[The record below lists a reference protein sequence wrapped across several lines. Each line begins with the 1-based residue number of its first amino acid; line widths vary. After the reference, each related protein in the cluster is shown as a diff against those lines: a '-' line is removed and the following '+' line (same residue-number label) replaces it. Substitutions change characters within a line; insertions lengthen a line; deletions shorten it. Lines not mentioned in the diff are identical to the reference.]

1 MEEKTVALSPDSA
14 ANANHQTQNKSSMDP
29 PEVQANVL
37 GSGEGSGWT
46 ATSKEIVNKR
56 GRGRPRKYEHGIPI
70 INGSLEAFP
79 YQQRPIVRQKDLGDG
94 LRVLASF
101 RVWLLLDLVNTIVS
115 FCGRASRS
123 VCVLTASGAVS
134 SVTLCAPGSSVGTL
148 TYEGRFEI
156 LTLSGSSVVSGEPG
170 TRQRTGLLSV
180 SLANPHGRVFGGSVE
195 GPLIAAGPGP
205 IQLIVASFKQNIGRE
220 IRRKYCGGT
229 SASANIFASSE
240 MVNAPIN
247 QVSATAEDHEKCT
260 SPPPVAVIMKAD
272 CLKSNTI
279 VAEINNI
286 NPTSLQSID
295 PNNLQKT
302 ENLIAEN
309 HDFSSEKMAGSNNLQ
324 TSPVQQPLSDEMMID
339 NSGH

>member
-1 MEEKTVALSPDSA
+1 
-14 ANANHQTQNKSSMDP
+14 
-29 PEVQANVL
+29 
-37 GSGEGSGWT
+37 GEGSGWT

-79 YQQRPIVRQKDLGDG
+79 LPTAAYCSTKRPRGRPKGTGKFQG
-94 LRVLASF
+94 LASF
-101 RVWLLLDLVNTIVS
+101 GEYMDTAGGSFTPHVLPVYKGEDLVNTIVS